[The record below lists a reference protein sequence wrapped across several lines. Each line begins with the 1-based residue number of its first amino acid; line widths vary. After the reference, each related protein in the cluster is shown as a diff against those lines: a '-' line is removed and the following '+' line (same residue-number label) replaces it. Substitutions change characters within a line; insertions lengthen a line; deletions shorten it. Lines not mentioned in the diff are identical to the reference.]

1 MADGIDVSEWQGV
14 IDWKKVRT
22 DFAILRAGY
31 GRLVTQADRRF
42 QANYEGCKSN
52 NIPCGAYWFSYAESV
67 DDARQEAAA
76 CLEIIKNRQFEY
88 PIYYDVEEQ
97 RTLALGKQTVS
108 AIIRAF
114 LDSLEQSGYFA
125 GLYMSLD
132 NFNAYT
138 DEEIR
143 RRYAV
148 WIADYGT
155 QRPDNAGMWQKSSAG
170 RIDGIQGN
178 VDLDE
183 SFEDYPSIIRNA
195 GLNGFERQHTITVE
209 IDGRIIIKDYRF

>member
-1 MADGIDVSEWQGV
+1 MADGIDVSEWQGS
-14 IDWKKVRT
+14 IDWNKVRT

-31 GRLVTQADRRF
+31 GRLVTQADKRF
-42 QANYEGCKSN
+42 QANYDGCKAN

-67 DDARQEAAA
+67 DDARQEAAT
-76 CLEIIKNRQFEY
+76 CIEIIKNRQFEY
-88 PIYYDVEEQ
+88 PIYYDIEEQ

-108 AIIRAF
+108 AIIRTF
-114 LDSLEQSGYFA
+114 LDSLEQSGYFV

-132 NFNAYT
+132 TFNAYT

-143 RRYAV
+143 NRYAV

-155 QRPDNAGMWQKSSAG
+155 RKPDGAGIWQKSSTG
-170 RIDGIQGN
+170 MIDGIQGS

-183 SFEDYPSIIRNA
+183 SFEDYPSIIQNA
-195 GLNGFERQHTITVE
+195 GLNGLGRQHTITVE
-209 IDGRIIIKDYRF
+209 IDGEIIIKDYRF